1 MGQDNFYF
9 SQYFQA
15 GPAINPAITGIDNF
29 LDIKL
34 NNRNQWNGFSDA
46 PTTNYLGINGYLQ
59 KENPRSYKQYS
70 LRISNPSYLD
80 ELQKDE
86 VSIKETLRHGIG
98 GHIIFDVQGPYE
110 QISGFMNYALHIP
123 LNKKLKLSIGV
134 SGSISNH
141 RIDLEKIKLK
151 DPTNDTFFQALLA
164 NGGKST
170 FVDVNPGILFYND
183 SYYISYAVSRLI
195 RKSISSDEI
204 TALDQ
209 NIDHSVMAG
218 FKFPLKNK
226 IFIMPSLL
234 FNYNSQ
240 YKNTW
245 DTNLKVLIKQR
256 TWAGL
261 TYRSSK
267 ALVFMGGVYINNKF
281 NLSYSYDHQL
291 SNLNQYT
298 NGSHEI
304 VLGLM
309 LNKKDSKA
317 PYLW

>member
-9 SQYFQA
+9 SQYFQV

-29 LDIKL
+29 LDIKI
-34 NNRNQWNGFSDA
+34 NNRNQWNGFTDA

-59 KENPRSYKQYS
+59 KENAHSYKQYS
-70 LRISNPSYLD
+70 LRTSDQSYLD
-80 ELQKDE
+80 KLLKEE
-86 VSIKETLRHGIG
+86 IPRKETLRHGIG

-110 QISGFMNYALHIP
+110 QISGYMNYAMHIP
-123 LNKKLKLSIGV
+123 LNKKLKLSIGA

-141 RIDLEKIKLK
+141 RIDLEKIKLT
-151 DPTNDTFFQALLA
+151 DPTNDTFYQALLA

-170 FVDVNPGILFYND
+170 FVDVNPGIMLYGNT
-183 SYYISYAVSRLI
+183 YYISYAAFRAI

-204 TALDQ
+204 IDLDQ

-218 FKFPLKNK
+218 FKFPLNNK
-226 IFIMPSLL
+226 LVIMPSLL

-245 DTNLKVLIKQR
+245 DTNLKMLVKQR

-267 ALVFMGGVYINNKF
+267 AMVFMGGVYLNNKF

-291 SNLNQYT
+291 SNLHQYT
-298 NGSHEI
+298 SGSHEI
-304 VLGLM
+304 TLGLM
-309 LNKKDSKA
+309 LYKKDLKA